1 MVDALGRAEP
11 AQSNARKTP
20 RYLLFLFFTICAVGY
35 SSGQTSD
42 NPPIVPPYGSGL
54 TPQAQNP
61 GAQTLPSDAGSSSSS
76 SSGQSGGD
84 LLQQQQLPAGATLR
98 NTPTSTNNES
108 TLYDRTGRYQPLPPP
123 EVPVQLTS
131 FQRLAAASTGKVLP
145 VFGANLFGST
155 VPSTF
160 APVDRIPV
168 TPEYVL
174 GPGDELLIRLWG
186 QVTLDSRFTIDRS
199 GNVYIPQ
206 VGAVRV
212 AGLPFAQVQEYLRSR
227 IARNFRNFDINVN
240 MGQLRSI
247 QLFVVGEARHPG
259 SYTVSS
265 LSTLVN
271 ALFASGG
278 PSPAGS
284 MRRIQ
289 LKRGGATISEFDL
302 YDLLLKG
309 DKSKDV
315 ALLSGDVI
323 FIAPVGPVVA
333 VAGSVDVPAVYELKG
348 ESTVGEAIA
357 LAGGLSPL
365 AQNKNLRIERID
377 EQGSRSVLDVRL
389 DEAGL
394 STTLRSGDILVVDPI
409 VNRYKDAVIL
419 RGNIANPSRYR
430 WSPGMRIHDLIPDK
444 DVLLTRDY
452 WERHNRL
459 GIPTLD
465 ATPDIRQDAPV
476 LGIFPSQ
483 RQNVYIPTR
492 DNDSNIY
499 ASQSPSNL
507 ATGSLSVTPLA
518 NPYSVT
524 PLANPYAD
532 AYLMGGANPGSNG
545 VNPQDLNA
553 VNPYNLPP
561 TRNASE
567 GALFA
572 QRPETGSQ
580 IGSSSLST
588 GVTQAAG
595 NFARKNTVV
604 LSAPDIDW
612 AYAVIE
618 RLDKRD
624 LTTKLLPFNL
634 GKVVLENDESE
645 NYELQ
650 PGDVI
655 TIFSKADIRVP
666 QVQQTKYVRLEGEFI
681 GAGIYSVGPYETL
694 RQLVVRAGGLSPS
707 AYLYGSEFT
716 RESTRVL
723 QQQRLNEYADTLEH
737 RTSLVEAN
745 AATSAGGPQDLAAIQ
760 AGVQEARG
768 VVGKLRT
775 LRSSGRIVL
784 QLKPDSTGVESLP
797 DLTLE
802 DGDHFV
808 VPSVPSSVDVYGAV
822 YTQNSFLYDP
832 RRRVGDYLREAGGA
846 NRTAD
851 TKRAYIVRAD
861 GSIVSRQYSSSLFSG
876 GFDNTRMNPGDAIVL
891 PEVVYRRSALR
902 QLVDIS
908 TIIGQFG
915 LGAAAVRSL
924 LP

>member
-1 MVDALGRAEP
+1 MLDALGRAEP
-11 AQSNARKTP
+11 AQSNARKTH
-20 RYLLFLFFTICAVGY
+20 RCLLFLVFTVCVVGY
-35 SSGQTSD
+35 SSGQTND

-54 TPQAQNP
+54 TPQAENQ
-61 GAQTLPSDAGSSSSS
+61 GAQTLPSEAGSLGSLPS
-76 SSGQSGGD
+76 SSGQPTSD
-84 LLQQQQLPAGATLR
+84 LQQLPAGATLR
-98 NTPTSTNNES
+98 NTPTSTNNET
-108 TLYDRTGRYQPLPPP
+108 TLLDRTGLRSQPLPPP
-123 EVPVQLTS
+123 EVPAQLTS
-131 FQRLAAASTGKVLP
+131 FQRLAAASTGKILP
-145 VFGANLFGST
+145 VFGATLFSNN

-160 APVDRIPV
+160 APVDHIPV

-315 ALLSGDVI
+315 AMLSGDVI

-365 AQNKNLRIERID
+365 AQNKNLRVERID
-377 EQGSRSVLDVRL
+377 QQGSRSVLDVRL

-419 RGNIANPSRYR
+419 RGNIANPSRYS
-430 WSPGMRIHDLIPDK
+430 WSPGMKIHDLIPDK

-459 GIPTLD
+459 GMPALD

-476 LGIFPSQ
+476 LGTFPSQ
-483 RQNVYIPTR
+483 RLNLYIPTR
-492 DNDSNIY
+492 DTDSAIY

-507 ATGSLSVTPLA
+507 AIGNFYPTPLGA
-518 NPYSVT
+518 Q
-524 PLANPYAD
+524 YAD
-532 AYLMGGANPGSNG
+532 ANLMGGANPSDSAA
-545 VNPQDLNA
+545 NPQDLNA
-553 VNPYNLPP
+553 ANPYNLPP
-561 TRNASE
+561 TRNPAE
-567 GALFA
+567 GTLFA
-572 QRPETGSQ
+572 QRSQ
-580 IGSSSLST
+580 AGRQLSSSSLSS

-595 NFARKNTVV
+595 NFAPKNTVV

-634 GKVVLENDESE
+634 GKVVLDNDESQ

-666 QVQQTKYVRLEGEFI
+666 QAQQTKYVRLEGEFI
-681 GAGIYSVGPYETL
+681 GSGIYSVGPDETL
-694 RQLVVRAGGLSPS
+694 RELVTRAGGLSPN

-745 AATSAGGPQDLAAIQ
+745 AGNSAAGPQDLAAIQ
-760 AGVQEARG
+760 AGVQDARA
-768 VVGKLRT
+768 VVAKLRT

-784 QLKPDSTGVESLP
+784 QLKPDSSGVASLP
-797 DLTLE
+797 DLPLE
-802 DGDHFV
+802 DGDRFV

-832 RRRVGDYLREAGGA
+832 HRRVGDYLREAGGA

-876 GFDNTRMNPGDAIVL
+876 GFDNTRMNPGDAVVL
-891 PEVVYRRSALR
+891 PEVVYRRPVLR